1 MALFSYLASHP
12 ELVALAAGAG
22 VAVLDLIFALNEKA
36 ASNGIL
42 HYLYLQLKSLKGDKP
57 QA

>member
-22 VAVLDLIFALNEKA
+22 VAVLDLIFALNDKA
-36 ASNGIL
+36 KANGAL
-42 HYLYLQLKSLKGDKP
+42 HWIYLQLKSLKSDKP